1 MGQDLATLSIAVKSD
16 SVVDADNR
24 MKHLAKTGMDLEGIL
39 QKVAGAFGVYKMAE
53 YVKQAT
59 LLSARYDTLGVVMRV
74 VGNNAG
80 FTGAQMEAFA
90 KGLQKTGI
98 SMVESRA
105 SLTTMAQAHIDLSK
119 ATQLGRIAQ
128 DAAVIGNI
136 NSSEAFQRMIY
147 GIQSGQTDVLRTIGI
162 NVNFE
167 QSYAKLA
174 GTLGKTT
181 KELSENEKATAR
193 MNAVLEKGPSLAG
206 AYEASMGTAG
216 KQLLSMA
223 RYSEDLQVVFG
234 ALFGG
239 AMGEGVRALNQEL
252 LNTKKWLEDNRDSAA
267 QFSINLGQAT
277 ARFIDIL
284 KAGSGVNTG
293 TELWVSLTGK
303 LAIGLAVV
311 RDLMDL
317 IAGSMM
323 FIPSLVVSIVAN
335 LSKVFGMSPPQWM
348 LDWSSKTMQM
358 MGSGISAT
366 NTKAAYL
373 QNNAGSGSGITETGP
388 LGMGLINQEL
398 AKIKAAAGASTGTA
412 STNAGKAGVDTS
424 EIDAQNAYVKSWSD
438 AYLAKNQLK
447 ESSAREAAQMQRKW
461 DDEDFNEQFDA
472 AVELR
477 NAQAE
482 QAEQAAQDLKRVHTQ
497 LFGDLIYTLDD
508 WSRRSSDA
516 FVEFCFTGKNAF
528 GDLVTS
534 MLKDLAR
541 LAVQKNVTDPLF
553 GWLGTLFA
561 STANTGM
568 NGSINATGGEFANG
582 GNPPVGVPS
591 LVGERGPELFVP
603 RTAGTIVP
611 NGAMGQTHNTS
622 IVVNVA
628 SNGQTDTKTEGKN
641 AISMGQAIQAAV
653 QQEIMRQQRVG
664 GLLA

>member
-252 LNTKKWLEDNRDSAA
+252 LNTKKWLEDNRDAAA

-373 QNNAGSGSGITETGP
+373 QNNAGAGAGITETGP

-398 AKIKAAAGASTGTA
+398 AKIKAASGASTGTT
-412 STNAGKAGVDTS
+412 STKAGKAGVDTS